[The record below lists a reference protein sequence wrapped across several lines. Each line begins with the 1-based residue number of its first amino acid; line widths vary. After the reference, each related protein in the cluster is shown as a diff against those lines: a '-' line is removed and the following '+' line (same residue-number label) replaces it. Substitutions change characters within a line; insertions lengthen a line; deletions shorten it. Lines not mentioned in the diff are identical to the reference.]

1 LSRRIRSSAFTHLTL
16 GSLVLG
22 LALLARPAAAE
33 VTKDQCVDANAN
45 AQALRLDGKLAAAR
59 AELQICNDPICP
71 SIVQADCTQR
81 LDELEKVQ
89 PTIVFDV
96 KGPTGSDIG
105 AVVTIDARPIAAAQ
119 GSAIRVDPGS
129 HTFTFTAPGEAPVTQ
144 TFVIKEGEK
153 GRRERI
159 QIGTPPTAPAPAPP
173 PVAPAPPA
181 AGLGS
186 QKILGLGAGGL
197 GVVGLAVGS
206 VFGVLTLSAVSQQKT
221 DCASASSCASH
232 SAALSDHS
240 SASTDAAISTTAF
253 IAGGALLA
261 GGAALFFM
269 ARAPR
274 ETGTAAG
281 VTVAPSLA
289 PGSGGLL
296 VRGTF

>member
-1 LSRRIRSSAFTHLTL
+1 M
-16 GSLVLG
+16 
-22 LALLARPAAAE
+22 
-33 VTKDQCVDANAN
+33 
-45 AQALRLDGKLAAAR
+45 
-59 AELQICNDPICP
+59 
-71 SIVQADCTQR
+71 
-81 LDELEKVQ
+81 
-89 PTIVFDV
+89 
-96 KGPTGSDIG
+96 
-105 AVVTIDARPIAAAQ
+105 
-119 GSAIRVDPGS
+119 
-129 HTFTFTAPGEAPVTQ
+129 
-144 TFVIKEGEK
+144 
-153 GRRERI
+153 
-159 QIGTPPTAPAPAPP
+159 
-173 PVAPAPPA
+173 
-181 AGLGS
+181 
-186 QKILGLGAGGL
+186 
-197 GVVGLAVGS
+197 
-206 VFGVLTLSAVSQQKT
+206 FGVLTLSAVSQQKT